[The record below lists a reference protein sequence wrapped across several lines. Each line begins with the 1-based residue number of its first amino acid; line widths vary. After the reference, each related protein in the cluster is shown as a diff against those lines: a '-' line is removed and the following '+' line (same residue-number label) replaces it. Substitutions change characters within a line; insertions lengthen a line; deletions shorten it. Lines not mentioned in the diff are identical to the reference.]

1 MHHCLPQLDHVPEAK
16 SIQNEPILL
25 DNHLFIDDLPSEIKK
40 IAISPR
46 LSRVPTS
53 PSSLAAQDC
62 LFGPSGGPRFQ
73 KPSRWFQG
81 VAVIGNP
88 HGPLFGNPIRL
99 FLTPLVNGILPL
111 SYFSS
116 DLVPSWHILCQIR
129 LKLIHPCSF
138 ILRIPF
144 RFASSFIHFIHVSF
158 HTFHTFH
165 TIHPVSMMAPPA
177 WQWLW
182 PQERFLELFRRHDLD
197 SDGRRAFFAGLK
209 SKNWTMISN
218 MYVHMYR

>member
-25 DNHLFIDDLPSEIKK
+25 DNHLFIDDLPSEKK

-53 PSSLAAQDC
+53 PSPLAAQDC
-62 LFGPSGGPRFQ
+62 LYGPSGGPRFQ
-73 KPSRWFQG
+73 KPTRWFQG

-129 LKLIHPCSF
+129 LKFIHAHSF
-138 ILRIPF
+138 WGYHSALHPVSYI
-144 RFASSFIHFIHVSF
+144 SSMFHVIHFIQFIQFQWWHHRHGNGYGGRSVFWNSSAA
-158 HTFHTFH
+158 TTW
-165 TIHPVSMMAPPA
+165 TAMAGA
-177 WQWLW
+177 
-182 PQERFLELFRRHDLD
+182 LFSLGWSQKLD
-197 SDGRRAFFAGLK
+197 DDIK
-209 SKNWTMISN
+209 
-218 MYVHMYR
+218 YVCTYV